1 LVQNITVRIRPHH
14 REWLEQQAANTSRST
29 VIRLLIQQA
38 IDTATTPQQA
48 LINAR

>member
-1 LVQNITVRIRPHH
+1 MQSLTIRLKPHH
-14 REWLEQQAANTSRST
+14 KQWLDQQAAAASRST
-29 VIRLLIQQA
+29 VIRLLIEQA